1 MRLDDEDDAVDERQ
15 QHLPLGLHSR
25 CWGAILGAWGV
36 LSGGNKLT
44 LIVALAVE

>member
-1 MRLDDEDDAVDERQ
+1 MRLDDAMDERQ

-36 LSGGNKLT
+36 LSGGDKLT